1 MLNEIDGNERN
12 LLLVNRAI
20 DSRLRSGDLLT
31 LRDSDSDSD
40 SDSAPTGRL
49 RNRATVCLRKT
60 GRPLKHGLQTVG

>member
-31 LRDSDSDSD
+31 LRDSDSDS
-40 SDSAPTGRL
+40 APTGRL